1 MVLEEEA
8 WGARDGGGPFRILLV
23 EDDLASHQMLRKI
36 LVRMGCAVASAR
48 TVAVGLALLDTD
60 PNGVILD
67 LMLPDGEGETILRKI
82 RSDRRPI
89 RVAVTTGEGDLD
101 RLRRVGELGPEALIR
116 KPIDLDELIRGLEI
130 PAPPPRRAS
139 S

>member
-130 PAPPPRRAS
+130 PAPSPRRAS

>member
-8 WGARDGGGPFRILLV
+8 CGAQGGGGPFRILLV

-36 LVRMGCAVASAR
+36 LVRMGCEVASAR

-101 RLRRVGELGPEALIR
+101 RLRRVGALGPEALIR

-139 S
+139 P